1 MDLSTVVSPQIA
13 RALSNTFIYS
23 LWQGLL
29 LAILAGGIILL
40 TRKSASRTRYN
51 LLTGSLALFLVV
63 IVSTFIYQLKQ
74 PAAKINTSTTVQPP
88 ASSLPGNHLLET
100 PAVSAEN
107 SFFIDYINEYSNTIV
122 LIWFLIVCARCL
134 QLMIG
139 LHGLYRL
146 RHQSVSPVSKEW
158 EEKLQVLAA
167 SIGINQI
174 VTAAESGLAKVPMVI
189 GHLKPVILLPAGL
202 ITAMPPVEIEAI
214 LLHELAHIRR
224 RDYLVNL
231 LQNLVEIVFFFNPA
245 VLWISSL
252 MKAERENCC
261 DDITVAQIN
270 SKAAYIRALLSCQE
284 YQSRTSR
291 FAMALGRRKNLLGR
305 VSRMVSSS
313 NHSLSVLEKS
323 LLTVCLVTAGLMLAA
338 FSGKEEKM
346 EQYVP
351 GPEINQPVIEEQ
363 ASVQT
368 SLRDTS
374 HPGKLKINQGDITPA
389 EAKEPDEPAAHHST
403 VDSSSQTLQKK
414 LLALDR
420 KGLVLDESAVKLDQ
434 LEYLTDVQYKISA
447 AGYKASELAV
457 KPDAQLYTGNIPVY
471 NPQTAY
477 SITDGSKP
485 VYKTGVQEYLPND
498 ERKEFTSTD
507 IVKTYIVKEDIV
519 ARPQDIKSFFISN
532 DELIVNGQK
541 QSDDIHRLIIDQCF
555 KTYTNKPWS
564 IMYNFDIS
572 ATKTTTRTVISD
584 N

>member
-100 PAVSAEN
+100 PVSTEN
-107 SFFIDYINEYSNTIV
+107 SFFIGYINEYSNTIV

-134 QLMIG
+134 QLLTG

-146 RHQSVSPVSKEW
+146 RHQSISPVSKEW

-338 FSGKEEKM
+338 FSGNEEKM
-346 EQYVP
+346 EQHIP
-351 GPEINQPVIEEQ
+351 EPEISQTVIEEQ
-363 ASVQT
+363 ASVPA
-368 SLRDTS
+368 SLHDTIS
-374 HPGKLKINQGDITPA
+374 PGKLKIDQSDTGTI
-389 EAKEPDEPAAHHST
+389 EVKGPDEPIEHQST
-403 VDSSSQTLQKK
+403 KDSSLRNLQKSLMTLDK
-414 LLALDR
+414 ERQALDE
-420 KGLVLDESAVKLDQ
+420 LAVNLNQ
-434 LEYLTDVQYKISA
+434 QEYLTDAQYKIS
-447 AGYKASELAV
+447 GDSYKASALAI
-457 KPDAQLYTGNIPVY
+457 KPDAQLYKGNAPVY
-471 NPQTAY
+471 NPPTTY
-477 SITDGSKP
+477 NITDGSKP

-498 ERKEFTSTD
+498 ERKEFANTD
-507 IVKTYIVKEDIV
+507 ILKMYMVKEGIV

-541 QSDDIHRLIIDQCF
+541 QSDDIHRLIIDQYI
-555 KTYTNKPWS
+555 KTDTNKPWS

-572 ATKTTTRTVISD
+572 ATKTTTRTIISD